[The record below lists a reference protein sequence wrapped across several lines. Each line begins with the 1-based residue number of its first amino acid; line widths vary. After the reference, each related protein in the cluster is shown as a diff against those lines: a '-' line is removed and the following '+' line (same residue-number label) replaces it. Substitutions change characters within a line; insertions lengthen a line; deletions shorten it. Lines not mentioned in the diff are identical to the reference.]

1 MGLTVDH
8 RKTPVQFLFT
18 GVEKKQMRAG
28 KGSGILASS
37 AWQMFTGGGS
47 FLISRWVQH
56 PV

>member
-1 MGLTVDH
+1 MGLIVDH

-47 FLISRWVQH
+47 FLISR
-56 PV
+56 